1 MNRLM
6 QIADN
11 IKRLTPGRLF
21 VLTFKDQINKDIIIQ
36 LNQEFQLQLGVLAD
50 NTQLPF
56 YSEVSQSVYGKPN
69 SRWTLKDTGE
79 FYESFKVISV
89 SQSGLVID
97 ADDQKEDKRLSEY
110 GAILGLN
117 DENMARLKDFVIPTI
132 RKYLKELI
140 LK

>member
-1 MNRLM
+1 MNRLFDL
-6 QIADN
+6 ARN
-11 IKRLTPGRLF
+11 AKRLTVGRLF
-21 VLTFKDQINKDIIIQ
+21 VLTFSDQINKDIIIQ
-36 LNQEFQLQLGVLAD
+36 LNQEFQLELGILAD
-50 NTQLPF
+50 DRQLPF

-79 FYESFKVISV
+79 FYESFRVINV
-89 SQSGLVID
+89 SQSGLIID
-97 ADDQKEDKRLSEY
+97 ADDEKEDKRLSEY

-117 DENMARLKDFVIPTI
+117 DENMARLRDIIIPTI

>member
-36 LNQEFQLQLGVLAD
+36 LNQEFQLELGVLAD
-50 NTQLPF
+50 NTELPF

-97 ADDQKEDKRLSEY
+97 ADDEKEDKRLSEY

-117 DENMARLKDFVIPTI
+117 EENMARLSMFVLPTI

>member
-1 MNRLM
+1 MNKLL
-6 QIADN
+6 QLAQN
-11 IKRLTPGRLF
+11 AQRLTTGRLF
-21 VLTFKDQINKDIIIQ
+21 VLTFSDQINKDIIIQ
-36 LNQEFQLQLGVLAD
+36 LNQEFQLELGILAD
-50 NTQLPF
+50 DRQLPF

-79 FYESFKVISV
+79 FYESFRVISV

-97 ADDQKEDKRLSEY
+97 ADDEKEDKRLSEY

-117 DENMARLKDFVIPTI
+117 AENMARLSNLVIPTI
-132 RKYLKELI
+132 RKYMKELM

>member
-1 MNRLM
+1 MNKLL
-6 QIADN
+6 QLAQN
-11 IKRLTPGRLF
+11 AQRLTPGRLF

>member
-1 MNRLM
+1 MNKLL
-6 QIADN
+6 QLAQN
-11 IKRLTPGRLF
+11 AQRLTPGRLF

-97 ADDQKEDKRLSEY
+97 ADDEKEDKRLSEY